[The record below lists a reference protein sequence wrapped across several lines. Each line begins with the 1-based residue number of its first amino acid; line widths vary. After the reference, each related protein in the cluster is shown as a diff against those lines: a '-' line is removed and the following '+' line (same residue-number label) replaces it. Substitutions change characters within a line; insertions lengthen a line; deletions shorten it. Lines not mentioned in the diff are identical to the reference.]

1 MKKNNEREPDLIQYR
16 LEYSLNADLPSERF
30 LMATDPRDALSQ
42 LAYLCIKHIPVD
54 NFTEEEQQ
62 CFAKAFANP
71 SKSFIDKP
79 ELSAVPDPI
88 QDIEFPEPEPE
99 PPSKETVTPK
109 EEDINGD
116 TEEGFLGMSEEE
128 DSGNTAPDLQ
138 PKPDPA
144 AEHKA
149 KQDERLAQIAEI
161 EKHNRII
168 VEQHEKLVT
177 KTQRILE
184 WFTPRIEIFIFEEH
198 NRWSDSWTKLEY
210 PLPPDQ
216 DAESPEVENIDS
228 TESTHVDH

>member
-1 MKKNNEREPDLIQYR
+1 MVIQK
-16 LEYSLNADLPSERF
+16 
-30 LMATDPRDALSQ
+30 RDFWVCPKRRTQ
-42 LAYLCIKHIPVD
+42 V
-54 NFTEEEQQ
+54 
-62 CFAKAFANP
+62 
-71 SKSFIDKP
+71 
-79 ELSAVPDPI
+79 I
-88 QDIEFPEPEPE
+88 Q
-99 PPSKETVTPK
+99 
-109 EEDINGD
+109 
-116 TEEGFLGMSEEE
+116 
-128 DSGNTAPDLQ
+128 PDLQ

-168 VEQHEKLVT
+168 VEQYEKLVT